1 MEKLLREK
9 FEIIEHHQN
18 FLLFLKSMK
27 TFDERLLRKPIGERK
42 WSIIEIVGHFYPWD
56 EFVLQHRIP
65 YILAGKSL
73 PKAPSAEDVNILS
86 SFIARTE
93 TIEKTFEKCIRIR
106 EDLLNQLD
114 QIPEEQWLIKLQIE
128 DSTLTLY
135 EYLKGLMEHDIHHI
149 NEIKFT
155 LKQGG

>member
-1 MEKLLREK
+1 MQREK
-9 FEIIEHHQN
+9 SEIIEHHQN
-18 FLLFLKSMK
+18 FLLFLQRMK
-27 TFDERLLRKPIGERK
+27 TLDECLLRKPIGERK

-65 YILAGKSL
+65 YLLAGKSL
-73 PKAPSAEDVNILS
+73 PKAPSAEDFNIHS

-106 EDLLNQLD
+106 EDLLNQLN
-114 QIPEEQWLIKLQIE
+114 QIPEEKWLIKLQIK

-149 NEIKFT
+149 NQMKFT
-155 LKQGG
+155 LNKVDEE